1 MSKIKCDHCRL
12 EFDEKVMIEDEID
25 NQKKYFCCKGC
36 QGVYRLLKEEGLDSF
51 YDKLG
56 NNALEPAK
64 PDSGGD
70 LERFDLEGFMN
81 RYVKKRDDG
90 FLQISLIMEGIHCA
104 ACVWLNEKVLH
115 KLPGVIEA
123 SINYTNN
130 KARVVWDPEEV
141 KLSKIIETIRSIGYN
156 AYPYDPELQ
165 EERAVKQRRDYY
177 SRILVAVFA
186 TMNIMWIAIAKY
198 VGFFT
203 GMRQD
208 IKDILNFAEFV
219 LATPTL
225 FYSGWVYYRS
235 AYYALKNRYV
245 NMDLLVATGATMAYL
260 YSIYAMIT
268 RSGEVYFDSVTMIVT
283 FILVG
288 KYLEVLS
295 KKQAVDTL
303 DSIMGTIPTEV
314 TVVKDGTKSLISVE
328 NVKVGDV
335 IELKPGEKVVIDGI
349 VVSGSASFD
358 ESSLTGESDPVF
370 KKEGDEILSGSIDLD
385 GVVRYR
391 ATHDFGGSLLCNIVS
406 LLEEAVTKKPKI
418 EKLVNQISG
427 QFSITILSIAAMTFL
442 GWFFYTQEFEK
453 ALIVAISVIVIAC
466 PCALGLATPMATLV
480 GLGVAAKRRILFKE
494 AAFLETMA
502 KCDTLVLDKTGT
514 ITKGR
519 PSVVTYHRLGDAED
533 TEIALLVSMSNHPVS
548 RGVAE
553 FLRAKGAVPAS
564 KELSD
569 FKEIQAKGIK
579 ATIAGRSYI
588 AGSLGFLQEF
598 GISVDIESENTVFA
612 VAVDGKAVAVFELA
626 DEIKEGA
633 VEAVRAIKEMG
644 IEVVMLTGDNEKV
657 AKRVAA
663 ALGIS
668 DYRSKMLPHQKS
680 AFIENLHSRGKK
692 VVMAG
697 DGINDAVAL
706 SKSDIAV
713 AMGSGADVAINVSDV
728 VLLDDSPEALYEA
741 FKISKRTFKAVK
753 ENLALSLIYN
763 SLAVPVAVMGYV
775 NPLVAAI
782 SMSLSSLFVVGNSIR
797 IKLSLSSK

>member
-314 TVVKDGTKSLISVE
+314 AVVKDGTKSLISVE

-782 SMSLSSLFVVGNSIR
+782 SMSLSSLLVVGNSIR